1 MMIKE
6 ITGNICAPKGFLV
19 SSVHAGIRK
28 NSKKSDLAIIYSEV
42 PAIAAGVFTLNQIK
56 AAPVILT
63 KNHLKQGLLQAIV
76 VNSGNANACTG
87 DLGMKHAEIMADSI
101 ADEFNI
107 AAHMVAVA
115 STGVIGVTLP
125 IDKITKGIHDAAK
138 KMCLDGKGAAKAI
151 MTTDTYPKSIAIEIE
166 IAGTPVHIGGIAKG
180 SGMIHPNMATML
192 GFITTDVAIDQPA
205 LQHALSLVNQT
216 SFNMI
221 TVDGDSSTNDM
232 LLTLANGMA
241 RNKLIDSIHSDE
253 WKTFYDGLAFVCTYL
268 AKQIAQDGEGAT
280 KLIEVQV
287 DGAET
292 ETQAQVAARAV
303 CGSSLV
309 KTAIFGEDA
318 NWGRIAC
325 AIGASGASL
334 NPEKLCIELG
344 SLLLLN
350 MGSPLPFEELE
361 AKELLK
367 ENTVV
372 MKVHLG
378 VGDAKATAWGCD
390 LSYDYIKINASY
402 RS

>member
-1 MMIKE
+1 MIKE
-6 ITGNICAPKGFLV
+6 IAGNICAPKGFLA

-28 NSKKSDLAIIYSEV
+28 NSNKYDLAIIYSEI
-42 PAIAAGVFTLNQIK
+42 PAVAAGVFTQNQVR

-63 KNHLKQGLLQAIV
+63 QKHIEQRTLQAIV
-76 VNSGNANACTG
+76 VNSANANACTG
-87 DLGMKHAEIMADSI
+87 SLGMLHAQQMADSI
-101 ADEFNI
+101 AKNLNVI
-107 AAHMVAVA
+107 ASQVAVA

-125 IDKITKGIHDAAK
+125 IEKITTGINLAAQS
-138 KMCLDGKGAAKAI
+138 LSQDGCSAAKAI
-151 MTTDTYPKSIAIEIE
+151 MTTDTFAKSIAIEIQ
-166 IAGTPVHIGGIAKG
+166 IAGKPVRIGGIAKG

-192 GFITTDVAIDQPA
+192 GFITTDAAIDQQI
-205 LQHALSLVNQT
+205 LQQALSLVNQT

-232 LLTLANGMA
+232 LLVMANGMA
-241 RNKLIDSIHSDE
+241 KNQIINNVDSTE
-253 WKTFYDGLAFVCTYL
+253 WKTFYEGLAFVCTFL

-287 DGAET
+287 EGAAT
-292 ETQAQVAARAV
+292 EEQAQQAARAV
-303 CGSSLV
+303 CRSPLV

-325 AIGASGASL
+325 ALGSSGSFL
-334 NPEKLCIELG
+334 DPEKLSIELG
-344 SLLLLN
+344 SISLLK
-350 MGSPLPFEELE
+350 MGNPSPFEESA

-367 ENTVV
+367 QASVI

-378 VGDAKATAWGCD
+378 VGHAKATAWGCD